1 MARIPAP
8 VHIEPQFLSA
18 PSFYGSPGE
27 PSILSSPTIG
37 PDGPVSFAGGGFS
50 PLLMGPLAMALM
62 MPGPAGDRDLPNRYR
77 EGKIRRPDDEMSEAL
92 AFKLAF
98 ALARRK
104 GLKEF
109 SWRGKRYTTEL
120 KR

>member
-1 MARIPAP
+1 MARVPAP
-8 VHIEPQFLSA
+8 VRIDPRFLTA
-18 PSFYGSPGE
+18 PDFYGSPGE
-27 PSILSSPTIG
+27 PAMLSSPRMG
-37 PDGPVSFAGGGFS
+37 PDMPPMAFGSGGFS
-50 PLLMGPLAMALM
+50 PLMLGPLAMALM
-62 MPGPAGDRDLPNRYR
+62 MPGPAGDREMPSRYR
-77 EGKIRRPDDEMSEAL
+77 EGRIGRPEDEMSEAM

-120 KR
+120 A